1 MLNFNLNLTGQNRMP
16 INIRKTAGK
25 FPLEELIEQCN
36 KAVETVEETVI
47 GVGKTFETSDSKEI
61 NAVIQSPL
69 TILERNIEKLREVQ
83 NVVEEILKIKEEP
96 LCGTKFTKRQVTD
109 ATFRCVDYLA
119 AFVAVALIIMETSD
133 TAAKYLGET
142 DVPKGFTAALVMVSK
157 VLSALMDH
165 RRKQELERQKFLA
178 MLKDVQIKCDK
189 IEEFAAIYNVFR
201 SISVLKNEANLSFDQ
216 KSNCKEAVKI
226 LKSMPEAKIKGDLAK
241 NLKKQLSSAIED
253 QAKDLIQER
262 FRAIFD
268 RNKPINVKRRLFD
281 RWYNAYIVSN
291 RMSKIYK
298 HNRFML
304 LENQDKLRFSF
315 KQWAMI
321 ILKRKRVLER
331 SKELLCR
338 SPASLDEPHASYG
351 LKSSYQKFTSE
362 NPARLEV
369 FQEPSSLEGAGV
381 FGAQAF
387 SQDRR
392 SIDSQSLGSQEGIP
406 SNSSSD
412 EKESVAS
419 SLREKTTTRGA
430 SFVRR
435 ARSQRTIVP
444 LSGYRSGSSESV
456 RSFLSSQERP
466 MDPSRSAFP
475 NYGMVPFPYDPR
487 FSQMPPFFQ
496 DNPASMMAGA
506 EGLGTQDHNS
516 SRRLGGEGFPPS
528 SRGAQLVPV
537 QGEMQPRMVGASYYY
552 PYPAG
557 AYDMTPQMLEMA
569 MQRERSAQ
577 QFYGSRRSSV
587 SSIDKEMPQE
597 RLNKEVIQQGNFTIE
612 SSFVYAQKQE
622 DLQSTSSQAQVEPI
636 RLNLPPVFST
646 SNSLTG
652 ENTDHVVVQMP
663 EKGE

>member
-1 MLNFNLNLTGQNRMP
+1 MP

-241 NLKKQLSSAIED
+241 NLKKQLSTAIED

-262 FRAIFD
+262 FRTIFD

-281 RWYNAYIVSN
+281 RWYNAYIISN

-304 LENQDKLRFSF
+304 LENQEKLQFSY

-338 SPASLDEPHASYG
+338 SPASLDEPQAPYG

-362 NPARLEV
+362 NPTRLEV
-369 FQEPSSLEGAGV
+369 FQGSSSQEGAGV
-381 FGAQAF
+381 FGAQII
-387 SQDRR
+387 SQGRR

-412 EKESVAS
+412 EKELVAS
-419 SLREKTTTRGA
+419 FREKTTPRGA
-430 SFVRR
+430 PFVRR
-435 ARSQRTIVP
+435 ARSQRTLVP
-444 LSGYRSGSSESV
+444 ISGYMSGSSESG

-487 FSQMPPFFQ
+487 FSQMPLFFHN
-496 DNPASMMAGA
+496 NPTPMRAGA
-506 EGLGTQDHNS
+506 EGLETQDLNGLRRPGCEDFS
-516 SRRLGGEGFPPS
+516 SLSQRP
-528 SRGAQLVPV
+528 QLFPV
-537 QGEMQPRMVGASYYY
+537 QGGMQPRALEASYYY

-569 MQRERSAQ
+569 TQKERTAQ

-587 SSIDKEMPQE
+587 SSVDKEVAQE
-597 RLNKEVIQQGNFTIE
+597 RLNKEVIHQGNFTIE
-612 SSFVYAQKQE
+612 SSFVYASKQE
-622 DLQSTSSQAQVEPI
+622 DCLSTSSQSQVEPI
-636 RLNLPPVFST
+636 RLNLPPVFSI
-646 SNSLTG
+646 SNSVTG